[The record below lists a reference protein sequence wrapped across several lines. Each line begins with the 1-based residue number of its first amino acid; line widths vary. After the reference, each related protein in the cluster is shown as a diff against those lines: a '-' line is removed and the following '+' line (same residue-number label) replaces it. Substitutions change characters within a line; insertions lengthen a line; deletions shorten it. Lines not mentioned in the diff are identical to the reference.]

1 VPNNDD
7 LTAEEREYQPL
18 IQQLQ
23 KMYTTR
29 IQDEQDLGAI
39 RQQLSHT
46 GLLPAESRTKGK
58 TFHRVPGEENLS
70 RIDHLSGFPSHYKTS
85 WSSPLGIL
93 AATLTVVLLAGSFVT
108 LLLLARSHQSVATRL
123 SNATSTSS
131 SLVSTS
137 CNQPYPITGTI
148 IKVTFSTLHPHD
160 EGILVK
166 GSKEQFRGLLGET
179 FVIDIG
185 PDTQF
190 FEQQENRCHTV
201 SLANIRVGQR
211 IQTSPP
217 KEILQSY
224 PPQLIGVDK
233 LVLLLHQTYS

>member
-1 VPNNDD
+1 MPNNDD

-23 KMYTTR
+23 KMYNTR

-39 RQQLSHT
+39 RQQLSQT
-46 GLLPAESRTKGK
+46 GLLPAASRTKGK
-58 TFHRVPGEENLS
+58 TFHRAPGEENLGMVV
-70 RIDHLSGFPSHYKTS
+70 HPSGFPSHHKTS

-93 AATLTVVLLAGSFVT
+93 AATLIVALLTGSFVT
-108 LLLLARSHQSVATRL
+108 LLLLARSHQSATTRL
-123 SNATSTSS
+123 SDATSTSS
-131 SLVSTS
+131 SLVSTP

-148 IKVTFSTLHPHD
+148 IRVTSSTLNPHD
-160 EGILVK
+160 GGILVK
-166 GSKEQFRGLLGET
+166 GSKEQFRGLLGGT

-185 PDTQF
+185 PGTQL
-190 FEQQENRCHTV
+190 FEQQENGCRAV
-201 SLANIRVGQR
+201 SLVSIRVGQR

-233 LVLLLHQTYS
+233 LVLLPPSS